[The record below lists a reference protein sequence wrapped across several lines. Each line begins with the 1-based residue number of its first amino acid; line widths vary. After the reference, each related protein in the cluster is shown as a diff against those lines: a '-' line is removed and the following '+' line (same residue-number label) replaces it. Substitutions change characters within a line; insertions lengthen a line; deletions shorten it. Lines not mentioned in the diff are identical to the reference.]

1 MLGTRLAITAIFVVA
16 TMACTTRELSLDEI
30 RSSSDRFRDVNVA
43 LAEGYVA
50 DTECTT
56 AAMMGRSHAIGAMG
70 VHFAREDL
78 LGISGPPNPRVDGT
92 GTHTDFSRPAVLLYE
107 PQSDGSLVLVGVE
120 NLVFADAWRA
130 AGHDQPP
137 SFHGVPYDLMSD
149 DPLTSADEAHLFAP
163 HYDRHI
169 WLYRDN
175 PSGIFASFNPKVSCA
190 HFKGS
195 FQEHANHR

>member
-1 MLGTRLAITAIFVVA
+1 M
-16 TMACTTRELSLDEI
+16 
-30 RSSSDRFRDVNVA
+30 NVA

-56 AAMMGRSHAIGAMG
+56 AAMMGRPHAHGAMG

-78 LGISGPPNPRVDGT
+78 LGISGPPTPRVDGT

-107 PQSDGSLVLVGVE
+107 PQPDGSLVLVGIE
-120 NLVFADAWRA
+120 NLVFAEAWWA

-137 SFHGVPYDLMSD
+137 AFNGVPYDLMSD
-149 DPLTSADEAHLFAP
+149 DPRTSADEAHLFAP

-175 PSGIFASFNPKVSCA
+175 PSGIFASFNSKVSCA

-195 FQEHANHR
+195 TQEHANHR